1 MIIYYALALKLFATI
16 VVFYK
21 ANLKE
26 LYGLDYSPLFWWL
39 TVGWIVE
46 YCFLQSWLTVGWIV
60 EYCFLQSWWILS
72 KATSPWATYILLLG
86 FGSITHMVLMCFH
99 YGFNVK
105 YFFGFLLILSGVAVS
120 KV

>member
-1 MIIYYALALKLFATI
+1 MIYYALALKLCATI
-16 VVFYK
+16 IVFYK

-46 YCFLQSWLTVGWIV
+46 YCFLQSW
-60 EYCFLQSWWILS
+60 WILS
-72 KATSPWATYILLLG
+72 KAISPWATYILLLG
-86 FGSITHMVLMCFH
+86 FGSITHMVLMCIH

-105 YFFGFLLILSGVAVS
+105 YFLGFLLIISGVLVS
-120 KV
+120 KM

>member
-1 MIIYYALALKLFATI
+1 MIYYALALKLFATI

-26 LYGLDYSPLFWWL
+26 LYNLDYSPLFWWL
-39 TVGWIVE
+39 TVGWM
-46 YCFLQSWLTVGWIV
+46 V

-72 KATSPWATYILLLG
+72 KAISPWATYILLLG
-86 FGSITHMVLMCFH
+86 FGSITHMALMCLH

-105 YFFGFLLILSGVAVS
+105 YFFGFLLIISGVLVS
-120 KV
+120 KM